1 MKLPKPPFLDL
12 AELRPADLRGEIVA
26 ALAVT
31 LMSVPQGIAYAMIAG
46 LPPAMGLYAGAVPAV
61 VGSLLRSSRHVVVG
75 PTNALSLI
83 IATSAAAKMDDPA
96 AAAATIALVVG
107 VLQIGAGLLRLGGLV
122 DYISTAVVTGYIT
135 GAATLI
141 AVGQLPGV
149 TRTDA
154 SSGTIFG
161 RLAGWVSDLPHTHLL
176 SLGIA
181 VGSVVTIIW
190 LRRYLPRGVPALI
203 AMVVSTG
210 SAWVFGLD
218 GHGLRLVRDLSPV
231 PAGLPPFSIPS
242 LSGTLELG
250 SVAIAAMVLSLVESS
265 SVSRAIA
272 ARSGQRIDS
281 AIDFVGLGAA
291 NVAAALFGAYPVSGS
306 LSRSALNFQVGAKTR
321 LAGILSGV
329 AIVLVLLGLGPV
341 VDWTPIAALAG
352 LILVVAVDLVDVTTI
367 RHLLASGPTD
377 RFAFLG
383 TVLGTW
389 VLPLDQAIY
398 VGVGISLVLF
408 LRRARLLVIRELWVD
423 SDLHLHEVESE
434 IEPPAGVSRCDVV
447 RILHVEGPLFFGAA
461 SELEQA
467 LDERIADPK
476 VQVLIVRLKRAI
488 GIDYTAGQVLAQAH
502 DKMKSQGRHLML
514 VGMREDMMRR
524 LEDIGVADN
533 FETMELYPT
542 EPGWFV
548 AMNHALAH
556 ALELVDQD
564 RAAHSCHDCPLVR
577 YVSHREATPRVAR

>member
-1 MKLPKPPFLDL
+1 MALPKLPFLDL
-12 AELRPADLRGEIVA
+12 AELRPADLRGELVA

-46 LPPAMGLYAGAVPAV
+46 LPPAMGLYAGAVPAI

-83 IATSAAAKMDDPA
+83 IATSAAAQMEDPA

-149 TRTDA
+149 TRTPA
-154 SSGTIFG
+154 SSGDIFG
-161 RLAGWVSDLPHTHLL
+161 RLAGWLGDLGQTHLL
-176 SLGIA
+176 SLVFA
-181 VGSVVTIIW
+181 LATVVAIVW
-190 LRRYLPRGVPALI
+190 LRRWLPRGIPALI
-203 AMVVSTG
+203 AMVATTAA
-210 SAWVFGLD
+210 AWLLGLDRFGLQ
-218 GHGLRLVRDLSPV
+218 LVRDLSPV
-231 PAGLPPFSIPS
+231 PAGLPPFSVPS
-242 LSGTLELG
+242 LNGVLELG

-272 ARSGQRIDS
+272 ARSAQRVDT
-281 AIDFVGLGAA
+281 AVDFVGLGAA
-291 NVAAALFGAYPVSGS
+291 NVAAAFFGAYPVSGS

-321 LAGILSGV
+321 LAGVLSGLL
-329 AIVLVLLGLGPV
+329 IVLVLLGLGPA
-341 VDWTPIAALAG
+341 VDWTPVAALAG
-352 LILVVAVDLVDVTTI
+352 LILVVAVDLVDVSTI
-367 RHLLASGPTD
+367 RHLLASGPND

-423 SDLHLHEVESE
+423 RDLHLHEVESDAE
-434 IEPPAGVSRCDVV
+434 APPGVSRCDVV
-447 RILHVEGPLFFGAA
+447 RIVHVEGPLFFGAA

-467 LDERIADPK
+467 LDERIANPQ

-488 GIDYTAGQVLAQAH
+488 GIDYTCGQVLAQAH
-502 DKMKSQGRHLML
+502 DRMAAQGRHLML
-514 VGMREDMMRR
+514 VGMREDMMKR

-533 FETMELYPT
+533 FDTRELYPT

-548 AMNHALAH
+548 AMNHALAT

-564 RAAHSCHDCPLVR
+564 RARHACHDCPLVR
-577 YVSHREATPRVAR
+577 YVEHREALPRARR